1 MTLNLYKPT
10 QFEIY
15 TEEYLIE
22 TKRHKPDTSGITKQL
37 TGRIRETYWH
47 VNPINYS
54 FYTEEEINILTD
66 ETEKVTNSGFD
77 NSNYDL
83 IVSEGDIIGSA
94 TSYEGRYYSANPE
107 TISRYKI
114 IKKLGNGMFGQVFKA
129 IDLTKNKEVALKVLK
144 SKTGYFRQGMLEA
157 IILSMLNDI
166 YDVDGT
172 KHSVRMYDHFLYC
185 NHLCIVFELLGQN
198 LYEVICEN
206 DYTGFN
212 IMTVRKM
219 MTQLLQC
226 LDMLFD
232 AHIVHC
238 DIKPEN
244 LILDPQ
250 TNGIKII
257 DFGSACFDNYTLY
270 TYVQSRHYRAPEII
284 LGIPYNNSIDMWSA
298 GCIAAELVIGIPLF
312 PGSSEFNQLFK
323 ITDMLGK
330 IPNELLA
337 QGKKTSSYF
346 NRLGSG
352 ENVKYIMKQPFE
364 YEIENGIRL
373 EPNKKYFKFKTLRE
387 LIMRIPLQIGGG
399 AKEDITMISEM
410 KLSLL
415 HFIEGMLEY
424 DPMKRWTPAQA
435 LQHPFITGRPFT
447 STWQPPYFCSQPRQ
461 PFKKQTIT
469 MSSNEFAKKCFGNDI
484 QINGLTAAEYYDIC
498 TTSLQMGEVVNITC
512 SNPFQLGPMT
522 PESFRTIFESMK
534 NGQHCLLPYQGR
546 ITRRK
551 SSLRRENNPH
561 RSQLKTSQ
569 LARKN
574 AQSPMKIIQSISGN
588 GSDEFLGGS
597 IQPQRKRFES
607 WNAGVKHAPV
617 ADYKLVNKLDF
628 DPKDIG
634 SVKLEN
640 SYVDVRTRK
649 DAIVQEPSNV
659 NIPIVPIPI
668 RSETTEEQFEF
679 APLFIFGK

>member
-1 MTLNLYKPT
+1 MNKHS

-15 TEEYLIE
+15 TEEFLCDNR
-22 TKRHKPDTSGITKQL
+22 RHKPDTAGITKQL

-47 VNPINYS
+47 INPIDYS
-54 FYTEEEINILTD
+54 FYTEEEINILTE
-66 ETEKVTNSGFD
+66 ETEEVTNSGFD
-77 NSNYDL
+77 NANYDL
-83 IVSEGDIIGSA
+83 IVSEGDILGSA

-107 TISRYKI
+107 TVSRYRI

-129 IDLTKNKEVALKVLK
+129 IDLTKNKEVALKILK
-144 SKTGYFRQGMLEA
+144 SKSGYFRQGMLEA
-157 IILSMLNDI
+157 IILSILNDV
-166 YDVDGT
+166 YDADGS

-198 LYEVICEN
+198 LYEIICEN

-212 IMTVRKM
+212 IMTVRKI
-219 MTQLLQC
+219 MTQLLQN

-244 LILDPQ
+244 LILDQQ
-250 TNGIKII
+250 TNGIKVI

-323 ITDMLGK
+323 ITDMLGN
-330 IPNELLA
+330 IPNELLL
-337 QGKKTSSYF
+337 QGKKTNCYF

-352 ENVKYIMKQPFE
+352 DNIKFIMKQPFE
-364 YEIENGIRL
+364 YEIENNVRL

-399 AKEDITMISEM
+399 VREDITMISEM

-415 HFIEGMLEY
+415 NFIEGMLEY

-435 LQHPFITGRPFT
+435 LQHPFITGKPFT
-447 STWQPPYFCSQPRQ
+447 TSWQPPSFCSQPRQ
-461 PFKKQTIT
+461 PFKRQTISMT
-469 MSSNEFAKKCFGNDI
+469 SLEFTQKCFGNDL
-484 QINGLTAAEYYDIC
+484 QIHGMTAAEYYDIC
-498 TTSLQMGEVVNITC
+498 TTSLQMGEVVNITS
-512 SNPFQLGPMT
+512 SNPFQYGPMT
-522 PESFRTIFESMK
+522 PESFRIAFEEKK
-534 NGQHCLLPYQGR
+534 NGNSQHTLMPYPTR
-546 ITRRK
+546 ITRRQ
-551 SSLRRENNPH
+551 SSLSRRENPH
-561 RSQLKTSQ
+561 RNQL
-569 LARKN
+569 LRKN
-574 AQSPMKIIQSISGN
+574 TRSPMQIIQSISGTT
-588 GSDEFLGGS
+588 GDEFLGGS
-597 IQPQRKRFES
+597 TQQNYQPQRRRFDS
-607 WNAGVKHAPV
+607 WNTGVKKAPV

-628 DPKDIG
+628 DPNDIG

-640 SYVDVRTRK
+640 TYVDVKTRK
-649 DAIVQEPSNV
+649 HAIVQEPSNV

-668 RSETTEEQFEF
+668 RSETSEEQVEF